1 MVDAKKEVYHIP
13 FMYKKLMTIEE
24 QHQVIRS
31 FRNFDKSGDGNVDS
45 NEFKALLKDMGRED
59 VTDDQITKM
68 FEKYDKDKNGVLSFE
83 EYILMAIEIGEGR
96 RHFGEQ
102 HSKHGDAAKLEG
114 MDGAV
119 HSYKFEERN
128 TIARLFN
135 AALAKDEYVGDRFP
149 IDPEG
154 DDLWHV
160 MYDGMVL
167 IRALCAVDKDAVD
180 MRTVNMGKKGIVN
193 TFETHQN
200 IDLGLA
206 AAKGKIKLVGIDAS
220 AFLEKK
226 PHLLLGVCFQLARM
240 LALNKISLND
250 CPELY
255 RLLEEGEEI
264 GDLLKMPP
272 EHILIRWVN
281 YHCRAAGHP
290 EKQIKNLG
298 GDLKNSEAIFYVLNQ
313 LDKDKCPLDHIGEPD
328 ETKRAQEMINN
339 SNAMEVPE
347 VVDAKDWVKGNP
359 KVNVVYVAE
368 IFNTKHGLEE
378 LNEEEKEELAKAGI
392 DEEGSGDREE
402 RQYKLWINSLE
413 IPDCTVTNLYEDV
426 RDGQIL
432 LKVIHK
438 VNPNVVDWSKVK
450 EKTKNIYEV
459 GNNCNEAFEAMKKMN
474 LKLIGLGPKDV
485 MDGNKKNVLAFVW
498 QLMREHYKQIIG
510 NKTDADIL
518 AWGNGVPA
526 NADRQIKGFKDANL
540 KDGVYLIN
548 LCAAIEP
555 RIIDW
560 ELVYQQDD
568 STDEQKSLNARY
580 AISIARKLGAIIFMV
595 WEDVLEGNAKM
606 MTIFMCTL
614 FELY

>member
-1 MVDAKKEVYHIP
+1 
-13 FMYKKLMTIEE
+13 
-24 QHQVIRS
+24 
-31 FRNFDKSGDGNVDS
+31 
-45 NEFKALLKDMGRED
+45 
-59 VTDDQITKM
+59 
-68 FEKYDKDKNGVLSFE
+68 
-83 EYILMAIEIGEGR
+83 
-96 RHFGEQ
+96 
-102 HSKHGDAAKLEG
+102 
-114 MDGAV
+114 MDGAQ

-149 IDPEG
+149 IDPES

-200 IDLGLA
+200 IDLGIA
-206 AAKGKIKLVGIDAS
+206 AAKGKIKLVGIDAG

-240 LALNKISLND
+240 LALNNIQLKN
-250 CPELY
+250 CPELF
-255 RLLEEGEEI
+255 RLLEEGETLD
-264 GDLLKMPP
+264 DLLKLPP

-298 GDLKNSEAIFYVLNQ
+298 SDLKDSQSIYYVLNQ
-313 LDKDKCPLDHIGEPD
+313 LDKKNCPLNHIDEPD
-328 ETKRAQEMINN
+328 QVKRAQEMINN
-339 SNAMEVPE
+339 SNAMGVPE
-347 VVDAKDWVKGNP
+347 VVDSKDWVKGNP

-368 IFNTKHGLEE
+368 IFNTKHGLDP
-378 LNEEEKEELAKAGI
+378 LTDKELAGLD
-392 DEEGSGDREE
+392 DEMGGDREE
-402 RQYKLWINSLE
+402 RQYKTWINSLE
-413 IPDCTVTNLYEDV
+413 IPDVYVNNLYQDV
-426 RDGQIL
+426 RDGMVL

-438 VNPNVVDWSKVK
+438 VNPNVVDWKAVK
-450 EKTKNIYEV
+450 MEPKNPFEV
-459 GNNCNEAFEAMKKMN
+459 GLNCNQCFEAMKKMN
-474 LKLIGLGPKDV
+474 LRLIGLGPKDIQ
-485 MDGNKKNVLAFVW
+485 DGMKKNILAFVW

-518 AWGNGVPA
+518 AWANSVPA
-526 NADRQIKGFKDANL
+526 NSDKQIKGFKDANL
-540 KDGVYLIN
+540 KDGVHLIN

-560 ELVYQQDD
+560 DLVYQ
-568 STDEQKSLNARY
+568 
-580 AISIARKLGAIIFMV
+580 G
-595 WEDVLEGNAKM
+595 
-606 MTIFMCTL
+606 
-614 FELY
+614 